1 MIDPALQFKSHA
13 DRLQCVDSFL
23 NRLHI
28 HAEKKKYTPTNYRI
42 MNGGFIREWNFQHQF
57 FPCVATG
64 LQLDNSL
71 SFRHLFK
78 YASRGPFPFPEP
90 VFFLVPEQLPVIH
103 LQFVSRFEPF
113 YRGFLERDSAHFRE
127 GVL

>member
-1 MIDPALQFKSHA
+1 MARNLMGVFVSLVTISELIIIGQAISAPIYPYLA
-13 DRLQCVDSFL
+13 
-23 NRLHI
+23 
-28 HAEKKKYTPTNYRI
+28 
-42 MNGGFIREWNFQHQF
+42 M
-57 FPCVATG
+57 G

-78 YASRGPFPFPEP
+78 YASRGSFPFPEP

-103 LQFVSRFEPF
+103 LQCVSRSEPF
-113 YRGFLERDSAHFRE
+113 RDGRFLKRHSAHFRK